1 MTTQDKSKRSFLK
14 PRLKQAYNECSQEVQ
29 EYFEHIPK
37 LLDEFPIE
45 VCLAYV
51 FSRLELGQNMAL
63 YCGAVKIYRVDSKLA
78 RKAVDKQH
86 MTREKFVEF
95 YEVIFEIP
103 LPNTARKDL
112 EKAEKTRDSIMHGK
126 MADGDDIRKA
136 IACVLKYAEEVNKE
150 LHEKHQLKPF
160 GNLRGFAGRLK
171 KLDKQTSLF
180 VLEGMGFPPLGRKN
194 RKKIKNKTTT

>member
-1 MTTQDKSKRSFLK
+1 MPTQDKSKRSFVK

-29 EYFEHIPK
+29 EYFGHIPK

-63 YCGAVKIYRVDSKLA
+63 YCGAVKIYRVDSELA

-95 YEVIFEIP
+95 YEIIFKIP

-126 MADGDDIRKA
+126 MAAGDDIRKA

-160 GNLRGFAGRLK
+160 GDLRGFAGRLK
-171 KLDKQTSLF
+171 KLDRQTSLF
-180 VLEGMGFPPLGRKN
+180 VLEGMGFLSLN